1 MVKNYLKTAL
11 RSILKSKTFSFINV
25 SGLSIGISA
34 FLLIIVYVQSE
45 WSYDKFHRN
54 SSTIYRVALE
64 QYLNNE
70 LILASAENYPGVG
83 PALTAE
89 LPEVKGYARLYN
101 MGYKNNLVITYEAA
115 PNGPI
120 QFKHRKFLYADSSFL
135 PMFGYEMK
143 YGSAEQALQE
153 PFSAVI
159 SEEYAK
165 KYFGDEDPMG
175 KMLRLE
181 DDDWNNE
188 LAKVTGVF
196 KDLPVNTHLKFD
208 VLFSYKT
215 LFTRGDWAPGR
226 YDQSWARKDMYIYIE
241 LEEGTDPKVLESKLP
256 GIVEKYSPG
265 LAERNR
271 RDELSLQPLESIH
284 LYSHLA
290 EEAEPNGTASTVYT
304 LALVAVFILVIAW
317 VNYVNLSTAKALER
331 AAEVGVRKVMGA
343 FKHQLVRQFL
353 AESAI
358 INLASV
364 LLALLLMALALPF
377 FNDLSG
383 LGLSFPGLFT
393 VEFLAIIT
401 ALWIVGTILSGLYPA
416 FVLSSFKPVTV
427 LKGKFG
433 KSGKGVFLRKVL
445 VIFQFTTSVALIA
458 GTLIVYDQLNYMMDQ
473 DIGMN
478 IDRVLVVERPGV
490 TPNDR
495 QAIQSNIDV
504 FRDELLKNPNVSAV
518 STSLTV
524 PGKKREY
531 KSGIKKYGDAD
542 DNIVTLRL
550 NSMDDQFTEVFGM
563 EVLAGRTFST
573 EYPNDT
579 DTSIVITASA
589 ATLLGFENVS
599 DAVGQTL
606 SITDFDWNPI
616 VVGVVNDYHQEALQK
631 GLDPIMFYC
640 TYYGGEFYSM
650 RISAGRFDETV
661 EHVNASWD
669 KAFAGNPFE
678 YFFLDDYFNRQYQYE
693 QKFGNLFTFFAV
705 IAILLGCLGL
715 FGLSAYT
722 AQQKTK
728 EIGIRKVLGSS
739 VSAIFILLSKDF
751 IKLILIATLVA
762 VPLIYY
768 FMGQWLGT
776 FAYRIDIPAQVFLLA
791 GGAVM
796 LVALITIS
804 FQSIK
809 AARVN
814 PVDSLRYE

>member
-1 MVKNYLKTAL
+1 
-11 RSILKSKTFSFINV
+11 
-25 SGLSIGISA
+25 
-34 FLLIIVYVQSE
+34 
-45 WSYDKFHRN
+45 
-54 SSTIYRVALE
+54 
-64 QYLNNE
+64 
-70 LILASAENYPGVG
+70 
-83 PALTAE
+83 
-89 LPEVKGYARLYN
+89 
-101 MGYKNNLVITYEAA
+101 
-115 PNGPI
+115 
-120 QFKHRKFLYADSSFL
+120 
-135 PMFGYEMK
+135 
-143 YGSAEQALQE
+143 
-153 PFSAVI
+153 
-159 SEEYAK
+159 
-165 KYFGDEDPMG
+165 
-175 KMLRLE
+175 
-181 DDDWNNE
+181 
-188 LAKVTGVF
+188 
-196 KDLPVNTHLKFD
+196 
-208 VLFSYKT
+208 
-215 LFTRGDWAPGR
+215 
-226 YDQSWARKDMYIYIE
+226 
-241 LEEGTDPKVLESKLP
+241 
-256 GIVEKYSPG
+256 
-265 LAERNR
+265 
-271 RDELSLQPLESIH
+271 
-284 LYSHLA
+284 
-290 EEAEPNGTASTVYT
+290 
-304 LALVAVFILVIAW
+304 
-317 VNYVNLSTAKALER
+317 
-331 AAEVGVRKVMGA
+331 
-343 FKHQLVRQFL
+343 
-353 AESAI
+353 
-358 INLASV
+358 
-364 LLALLLMALALPF
+364 
-377 FNDLSG
+377 
-383 LGLSFPGLFT
+383 
-393 VEFLAIIT
+393 
-401 ALWIVGTILSGLYPA
+401 
-416 FVLSSFKPVTV
+416 
-427 LKGKFG
+427 
-433 KSGKGVFLRKVL
+433 
-445 VIFQFTTSVALIA
+445 
-458 GTLIVYDQLNYMMDQ
+458 MMDQ

-531 KSGIKKYGDAD
+531 KSGVKKYGDAD

-589 ATLLGFENVS
+589 AKLLGFENVS

-650 RISAGRFDETV
+650 RISTGRFDETV

-768 FMGQWLGT
+768 FMGQGLGT
-776 FAYRIDIPAQVFLLA
+776 FAYRIDIPVQVFLLA